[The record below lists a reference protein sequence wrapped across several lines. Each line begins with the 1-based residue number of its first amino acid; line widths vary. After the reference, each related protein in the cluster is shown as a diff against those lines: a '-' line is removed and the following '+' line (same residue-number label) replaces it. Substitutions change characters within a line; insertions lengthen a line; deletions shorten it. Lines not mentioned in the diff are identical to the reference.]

1 MTEWRGTNSEWSKT
15 RYNRTLHESWD
26 RTDFT
31 TLKLLLATEARAS
44 LTFLGGR
51 VGDSEIWN

>member
-1 MTEWRGTNSEWSKT
+1 MWLNGKGQIVNDQKW
-15 RYNRTLHESWD
+15 YNRILHENWD

-31 TLKLLLATEARAS
+31 TLKLLLATETQAS

-51 VGDSEIWN
+51 VGDSFCN